1 MNFVHKIV
9 KNSNHILFFIKFV
22 KTINTMEHST
32 QQSKMKALWFARTLD
47 KNKQRIKAG
56 IKPMQ
61 KQDYDDEWDIIVNSF
76 T

>member
-1 MNFVHKIV
+1 
-9 KNSNHILFFIKFV
+9 
-22 KTINTMEHST
+22 MEHST